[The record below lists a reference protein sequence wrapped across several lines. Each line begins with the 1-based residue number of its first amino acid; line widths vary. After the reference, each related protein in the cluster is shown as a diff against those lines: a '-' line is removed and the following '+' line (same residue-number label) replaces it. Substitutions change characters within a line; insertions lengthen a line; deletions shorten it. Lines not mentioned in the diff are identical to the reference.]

1 MAVELY
7 KEGNSFVE
15 TIGDDLIFT
24 QSVIG
29 GVKNGFSIEVDRVM
43 QNYKIIPYING
54 VVAGGTLYWKNDQI
68 VFIQEDGFS
77 LIVDTKNPNYL
88 CLLGL
93 SNGGTFTE
101 RNIYVSRDGSVHYL
115 RTNGFGQFGKLEEK
129 TLPKFFDM
137 DKIKFDIVAHKYK
150 WKGEITSYR
159 PCNDTYTMSYYA
171 CILNQARK
179 YEGIQISKV
188 FGYKVTYVSNKL
200 KLNEEV
206 EVYIDE
212 DYNGCDFKVKKDG
225 KCIFS
230 ISIKAGHCEIR
241 GGNGEILLVHADESL
256 KIAVASKRGKIIS
269 PIYRE
274 FPFTDEFLEEVMKK
288 KEEAEEKEEELVEDI
303 VKEKTPLEIFNDEYK
318 SLERWLK
325 DLYKNFRF
333 DAKISKF
340 NPSKKGEKPK
350 IESVTVFKCIDID
363 GSTLTIPHP
372 TTSIKKETFSNLAKK
387 SQVLKLTLCENL
399 QSIEEGTF
407 SNFTLLEKIEFNS
420 PKVDRIRKNTFANS
434 NLSRIY
440 FPSGVKV
447 IEKDACYGCNNLL
460 EIYVPSGC
468 KVMDGAVPKHT
479 VIYYYGDLTKEE
491 VKKNKTAKS
500 LAKKFAKRKGITE
513 KPKVKVAQKTNKVK
527 KGFSNP
533 FGLLGKFFKKVGVF
547 LLNVFLFIPRK
558 IWALLKIIGDFFR
571 YDFVDKIGG
580 FFSGLLKI
588 LLFIPYCIAW
598 PFIKLF
604 TSFRRGFHG
613 GVIVSLLTIVIG
625 ALVLVAGHYGWLKVA
640 SDAITEF
647 FEFLRP
653 DSWFGM
659 HLCSGIAEL
668 IDGLSDDYALLVLP
682 LGILFIPSLVLDLL
696 WNIIVLILV
705 ILNAII
711 YFIVGISLFY
721 GAGVWICLPAGIM
734 AIIASGRHGKAL
746 PIICL
751 IVGIACT
758 VIYYMNFNSFYY

>member
-1 MAVELY
+1 VAVELY
-7 KEGNSFVE
+7 KEGNSFAE

-43 QNYKIIPYING
+43 QNYKIVPYING

-93 SNGGTFTE
+93 SKGGEFTE

-115 RTNGFGQFGKLEEK
+115 RTDEFGQFGSLEEK

-137 DKIKFDIVAHKYK
+137 SKIKFDIVAHRYK
-150 WKGEITSYR
+150 WKGEFTSYR
-159 PCNDTYTMSYYA
+159 QYSDTFTMCYYA
-171 CILNQARK
+171 YILNEARK
-179 YEGIQISKV
+179 SEGIEISKI
-188 FGYKVTYVSNKL
+188 FGYKVSYISNKL
-200 KLNEEV
+200 KLNEDV
-206 EVYIDE
+206 EVDINE

-230 ISIKAGHCEIR
+230 ISIKDIHCEIR
-241 GGNGEILLVHADESL
+241 GGNGEILLVYADESL
-256 KIAVASKRGKIIS
+256 KIAVASKKGKIIS

-274 FPFTDEFLEEVMKK
+274 FPFTDELLEEVMKK
-288 KEEAEEKEEELVEDI
+288 EEEADEEELVEDI
-303 VKEKTPLEIFNDEYK
+303 VKEKTPLEKFNDEYK
-318 SLERWLK
+318 SLERHLK

-340 NPSKKGEKPK
+340 NPSKKDNMPK

-407 SNFTLLEKIEFNS
+407 SNFTALEKIEFNS
-420 PKVDRIRKNTFANS
+420 PKVDKIRKNTFANT

-440 FPSGVKV
+440 FPSGIKV
-447 IEKDACYGCNNLL
+447 IEKGACYGSNNLL

-468 KVMDGAVPKHT
+468 KVMDGAVPEHT
-479 VIYYYGDLTKEE
+479 AIFYYGNLTKEE
-491 VKKNKTAKS
+491 VKKNKTAKN
-500 LAKKFAKRKGITE
+500 LAKKFAKMKKGATE
-513 KPKVKVAQKTNKVK
+513 KPKVKLAQKTKKVK
-527 KGFSNP
+527 KGYSNP
-533 FGLLGKFFKKVGVF
+533 FGLLGNFFKKVGVF
-547 LLNVFLFIPRK
+547 LLNVLLFIPRK
-558 IWALLKIIGDFFR
+558 TWALLKIIGDFFR
-571 YDFVDKIGG
+571 YDFADKIGG
-580 FFSGLLKI
+580 FFSILLKV

-598 PFIKLF
+598 PFIKLY

-613 GVIVSLLTIVIG
+613 GAIISLLTIVIG
-625 ALVLVAGHYGWLKVA
+625 AFVLVAGHFGWLKVT
-640 SDAITEF
+640 SDAVTNF
-647 FEFLRP
+647 FEYIRP

-668 IDGLSDDYALLVLP
+668 IDRVSDEYALLVLP
-682 LGILFIPSLVLDLL
+682 LGILFIPSLVLDLV
-696 WNIIVLILV
+696 WNLIVVILV
-705 ILNAII
+705 ILNAIV

-721 GAGVWICLPAGIM
+721 GAGVWICLPAGITVIM
-734 AIIASGRHGKAL
+734 ASGRHGKVI

-751 IVGIACT
+751 LIGIACT
-758 VIYYMNFNSFYY
+758 VLYYISFNSFYY